1 MEYEIQED
9 ILENES
15 SNENDSSSIQVDLLE
30 EKLDHVEALLNEN
43 ITLLESEK
51 ENDIEI
57 EEYQEIIDTV
67 SGNIVPRYDQY
78 IYDLLTDSN
87 IRVETVQSDDSIFNK
102 PLNEYSVSESFLVI
116 ITLLL
121 LVRFMGEFI
130 EKYVFKKRR

>member
-1 MEYEIQED
+1 MEYDVQED
-9 ILENES
+9 ILESES
-15 SNENDSSSIQVDLLE
+15 FNENDSSYVENNSLE

-51 ENDIEI
+51 VEEPEEEI
-57 EEYQEIIDTV
+57 EEEITQTV
-67 SGNIVPRYDQY
+67 SGNSVPNYDQY

-87 IRVETVQSDDSIFNK
+87 IRVETVQGDETIFNK
-102 PLNEYSVSESFLVI
+102 PLNDYSVSEGFLVI

-130 EKYVFKKRR
+130 EKYVFKRR